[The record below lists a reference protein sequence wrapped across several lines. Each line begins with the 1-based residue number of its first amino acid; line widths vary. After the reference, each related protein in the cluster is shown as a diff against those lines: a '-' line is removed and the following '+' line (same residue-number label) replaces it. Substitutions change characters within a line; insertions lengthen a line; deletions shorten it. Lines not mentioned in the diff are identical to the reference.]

1 MLYVTVMQ
9 GYRAIFRTKKDAVEA
24 GLVADVIE
32 DCREKGLVV
41 LCDMDSKMR
50 YHYFVGLPIT
60 EDACLCDGKMVS
72 AKAPKKNKREIKAAW
87 DKLQRALNAPIKK
100 KYGYGVHALA
110 RA

>member
-1 MLYVTVMQ
+1 MLYLTVMQ
-9 GYRAIFRTKKDAVEA
+9 GYRAIFRTREDAVEA
-24 GLVADVIE
+24 GLVDDVIE

-60 EDACLCDGKMVS
+60 EETGLHDGKMVS
-72 AKAPKKNKREIKAAW
+72 TKAPKVRNREIKAAW
-87 DKLQRALNAPIKK
+87 RKLKRTLNAPVKK
-100 KYGYGVHALA
+100 RYGYGVHALA

>member
-24 GLVADVIE
+24 GLVDDVIE
-32 DCREKGLVV
+32 DCKAKGLVV

-60 EDACLCDGKMVS
+60 EETCPHQIFSVDTH
-72 AKAPKKNKREIKAAW
+72 PEIGRGGNAILR
-87 DKLQRALNAPIKK
+87 KLI
-100 KYGYGVHALA
+100 
-110 RA
+110 